1 MDPSH
6 KRPVG
11 DTTGP
16 GSGLKSSV
24 TMTYRH
30 QSTATPA
37 TFNFPLTYSYPLL
50 PLIVQSFKTRS
61 HEVIINALQVLGTSY
76 LSRVLGGDSS
86 TVQAFIH
93 LLSSAHPDSRS
104 PFKWSLLVPHGC
116 LENNWSMPTN
126 DSPNK
131 SA

>member
-1 MDPSH
+1 MQAKDGTVGGMDPSH

-37 TFNFPLTYSYPLL
+37 TFNFPLTFSYPLL

-76 LSRVLGGDSS
+76 LSHVFSGVTHPPYKHLFIYCLVLIRL
-86 TVQAFIH
+86 TLAIQM
-93 LLSSAHPDSRS
+93 
-104 PFKWSLLVPHGC
+104 VPTGPP
-116 LENNWSMPTN
+116 WMP
-126 DSPNK
+126 
-131 SA
+131 